1 MTWFTLRQFRT
12 RTWIAIAALVATG
25 VLLLITGWSIA
36 EAYADAGVASC
47 GGDCSAAIDSFL
59 RKATTGTN
67 GAVNDLA
74 MILQYAAP
82 AVIGIFWG
90 APLIARELET
100 GTHQLAWNQ
109 SVTRTRWLATKL
121 AVIGSA
127 TVTTTGLLTW
137 AVTAWASRVDQVA
150 GDRITPAVYGAR
162 GLVPVGY
169 AAFAFALAVTAG
181 VLIRRTV
188 PAMAAALGIY
198 AAVAFSVSQWIR
210 AHLVP
215 ANHTTPP
222 LDTSTPIFIDGE
234 NVVAVRVQDPERV
247 WVLSNQVITS
257 NGEVYAGQRVPESCG
272 GVPPGENE
280 FEDCVHWVRSL
291 GLRQDLTFHPDSHFW
306 PIQWTE
312 TGILVGVAAL
322 LVGFCFWWLRHRLT

>member
-137 AVTAWASRVDQVA
+137 AVTAWASRLDLVA
-150 GDRITPAVYGAR
+150 GDRIMPAVYGAR

-181 VLIRRTV
+181 MFIRRTV

-198 AAVAFSVSQWIR
+198 AAVAFSMAQWIR

-215 ANHTTPP
+215 ASHVTPA
-222 LDTSTPIFIDGE
+222 LDTYTSIFVSGD
-234 NVVAVRVQDPERV
+234 NVVAFRVQDPERV
-247 WVLSNQVITS
+247 WVLSNQAITPD
-257 NGEVYAGQRVPESCG
+257 GVVYTGQRGPESCG
-272 GVPPGENE
+272 DVPPGEDG
-280 FEDCVHWVRSL
+280 FEECERWVSSL
-291 GLRQDLTFHPDSHFW
+291 GLRQDLAFHPDSHFW
-306 PIQWTE
+306 QLQWTE
-312 TGILVGVAAL
+312 TGILVGVAVL
-322 LVGFCFWWLRHRLT
+322 LAGFCFWWLRHRLR